1 MRTKKVRGIK
11 RKMKKMLER
20 IKYSTIE
27 VELYA

>member
-1 MRTKKVRGIK
+1 MRTKKVQGIK

>member
-1 MRTKKVRGIK
+1 MRTKKVRGLK

-20 IKYSTIE
+20 IEYSTIE